1 MSRLLLLALLLASFT
16 SNADSIY
23 RTTDAEGNVVFT
35 DAPNA
40 SARPAEPVP
49 IQRTNT
55 VRPPQQIEPLPD
67 QAAPSEEPEVVPR
80 TVTITS
86 PANETS
92 FPMGPGNFSVSVRV
106 EPPLKKYE
114 GLQLFMD
121 GEPRG
126 SAQRDTM
133 WDLTNVFRGRH
144 DITVGLVDN
153 SGEVLAMSDPV
164 RVFVHR
170 PSVNFKNRQ

>member
-1 MSRLLLLALLLASFT
+1 MYTLLLLVLLLSSGAT
-16 SNADSIY
+16 MADSIY

-40 SARPAEPVP
+40 NSRPAEPVE

-55 VRPPQQIEPLPD
+55 VRPPQMTTPRAD
-67 QAAPSEEPEVVPR
+67 DSDTATEEPEAPEY

-92 FPMGPGNFSVSVRV
+92 FPMGPGNFSVNVRV
-106 EPPLKKYE
+106 SPALKKYE

-121 GEPRG
+121 GEPQG
-126 SAQRDTM
+126 SPQRDTM
-133 WDLTNVFRGRH
+133 WDLTNVFRGQH
-144 DITVGLVDN
+144 DITVGVVDN
-153 SGEVLAMSDPV
+153 AGEVLVMSPPV

-170 PSVNFKNRQ
+170 PSSNF